1 MTFGENVGVRLRRKK
16 SERPIKV
23 KRIPTKRTLDRL
35 GEGATASFG
44 AVTKLIEERAVAV
57 PDGASDKRGWGQ
69 YLDEDH
75 KSTRQWGRYGTS
87 AAVRAL
93 ACAQRATDPD
103 DPVANRASLQRLHPE
118 LLPDGVPA
126 ENPTLKTHDY
136 SRVVKVSYIVEG
148 VRPQETRIL
157 EGSEPEI
164 VQHLVDLRHPGQKG
178 WSSRDDGDSY
188 RDRRLSTA
196 VALHALRRFPGA
208 QKNEHVREAYEWLA
222 KEVRAEGVQIDLSAL
237 VGIGLVEASKPIQD
251 LPEVKEVLTVLDKRL
266 ADWAGRQKRLAIDR
280 PYFNGFVEHDPTT
293 NRDSTD
299 YVFLSPE
306 ILAARY
312 FLKRDLP
319 QTRRFVLCV
328 VAALVNNIKRNTA
341 NEMGGYKI
349 QETMIR
355 TVDQA
360 WAMDL
365 LETFKGARE
374 EKPRDLLPRKTG
386 WLTGFGV
393 LISVWLVLLV
403 GMAVALVV
411 TGQPIFPV
419 LGILIGVVFT
429 LAMRAR

>member
-1 MTFGENVGVRLRRKK
+1 MQMPLKK
-16 SERPIKV
+16 SKREVKV
-23 KRIPTKRTLDRL
+23 RRLPTKRTLDRL

-44 AVTKLIEERAVAV
+44 AVTKLIEDRAVAV
-57 PDGASDKRGWGQ
+57 PDSASDKRGWGQ

-75 KSTRQWGRYGTS
+75 KSPRQWGRYGTS

-93 ACAQRATDPD
+93 ACAQRATNPD
-103 DPVANRASLQRLHPE
+103 DPLANRASIQRLHPE

-136 SRVVKVSYIVEG
+136 DRVIKVSYIIEG
-148 VRPQETRIL
+148 VQPQEARIPV
-157 EGSEPEI
+157 GSEPEI
-164 VQHLVDLRHPGQKG
+164 VQHLIDLRHPGQKG
-178 WSSRDDGDSY
+178 WSSRDGGDSY

-208 QKNEHVREAYEWLA
+208 QKDEHVREAYDLLA
-222 KEVRAEGVQIDLSAL
+222 GEVKKESVQIDLSAL
-237 VGIGLVEASKPIQD
+237 AGIALVEAGQPIRD
-251 LPEVKEVLTVLDKRL
+251 LPKVQEALATLDKRL
-266 ADWAGRQKRLAIDR
+266 SAWAKRQKRVALDR
-280 PYFNGFVEHDPTT
+280 PYFNGFVEHDPATG
-293 NRDSTD
+293 RDSTD

-306 ILAARY
+306 LLAARY

-319 QTRRFVLCV
+319 KTRRFVLCV
-328 VAALVNNIKRNTA
+328 VAALINNIKRNTT

-360 WAMDL
+360 WALDL
-365 LETFKGARE
+365 LETFEGVRK

-393 LISVWLVLLV
+393 LISVWFVLVV
-403 GMAVALVV
+403 GMAIGLVA

-419 LGILIGVVFT
+419 IGILIGVLFT
-429 LAMRAR
+429 LAMRARE